1 MGLNKLTN
9 RIFYLEHEPQVD
21 RPMLAYIK
29 GDKLSLA
36 IDAGYSA
43 SHVQDFYEA
52 IESEHFKKPNF
63 TVITHWH
70 YDHTFGMH
78 AISGISIAHD
88 KTNEFL
94 KNQQEQARDSEYIK
108 FLKKEDIHF
117 RKEYYGQDK
126 LNIVLSD
133 VTFSDNM
140 TLNLGEVTAKIFHTV
155 SPHSED
161 TTCIYVPEEKV
172 LFLGDSTSEDFFND
186 GYMDRNKLQS
196 LMQMI
201 QSMDCDYCILSHCEP
216 LSKEALLAYLLSLE
230 V

>member
-9 RIFYLEHEPQVD
+9 RIFYLEHEPETD

-36 IDAGYSA
+36 IDAGYSEA
-43 SHVQDFYEA
+43 HVRDFYKA
-52 IESEHFKKPNF
+52 IEAEHFKKPDF
-63 TVITHWH
+63 TVMTHWH

-94 KNQQEQARDSEYIK
+94 KDWQRYAEDTGYIES
-108 FLKKEDIHF
+108 LKNEDVHF

-133 VTFSDNM
+133 IAFSDKM
-140 TLNLGEVTAKIFHTV
+140 TLDLGGITAHIFHTI

-161 TTCIYVPEEKV
+161 SVCVYVSEEKV
-172 LFLGDSTSEDFFND
+172 LFLGDSTSEDFFNN
-186 GYMDRNKLQS
+186 GYMDKEKLHS
-196 LMQMI
+196 LIQTI
-201 QSMDCDYCILSHCEP
+201 QSVDCNYCILSHCEP
-216 LSKEALLAYLLSLE
+216 LIKKDLLAYLYSIE
-230 V
+230 C